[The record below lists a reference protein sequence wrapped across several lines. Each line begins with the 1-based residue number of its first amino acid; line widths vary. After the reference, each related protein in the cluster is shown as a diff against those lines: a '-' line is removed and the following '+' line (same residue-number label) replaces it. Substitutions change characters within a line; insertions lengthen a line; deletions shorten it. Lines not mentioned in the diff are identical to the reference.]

1 MVFDTKRL
9 DDLYIAYKVYLKRKR
24 DMYNLLA
31 DSEGYHDDSID
42 LLSSAY
48 DRACEKSD
56 DLKSRFLAELE
67 MLDDEEGYYEH

>member
-9 DDLYIAYKVYLKRKR
+9 DDLYNAYKVYLKRKR
-24 DMYNLLA
+24 DMYNLLV

-42 LLSSAY
+42 LLNSAY

-67 MLDDEEGYYEH
+67 MLDDEEGYYEN